1 MPISC
6 IGCIA
11 SVPIK
16 WIEVK
21 EVIYVVEY
29 VSGGG
34 GGDGFLPITFSSLVL
49 LLLVYRMLNEQLE
62 KVNREASDFR
72 LQNAKLASQVSEHS
86 HLTSDRR
93 PPAAAA
99 AVARP
104 TITADFISYV
114 IWMSCCHDNNDFIV
128 FTYLNWHGQHL

>member
-1 MPISC
+1 MNEMPISC

-86 HLTSDRR
+86 LILHPTDDHLLLLLLPV
-93 PPAAAA
+93 PPSLL
-99 AVARP
+99 
-104 TITADFISYV
+104 ISLV
-114 IWMSCCHDNNDFIV
+114 MSF
-128 FTYLNWHGQHL
+128 G